1 MYTFEIHTY
10 SPEQNRIFYN
20 GKNITKY
27 FNDAILKQLNKDFS
41 HNIRLIRSSLKP
53 FNNLKAYKLVAT
65 RSNGTTETRFCVVN
79 SSVEA
84 LQQLKKAREY
94 YNIEG
99 TILKFNRLYKY

>member
-20 GKNITKY
+20 GKNVTKY

-53 FNNLKAYKLVAT
+53 CNNLKKL
-65 RSNGTTETRFCVVN
+65 E
-79 SSVEA
+79 
-84 LQQLKKAREY
+84 
-94 YNIEG
+94 NI
-99 TILKFNRLYKY
+99 II